1 MVTSMDDTATS
12 TSSAPTRR
20 PAIRHLPL
28 RHAVLEEIRLRITD
42 GRYPQGSRLFEEEIA
57 AELGVSRN
65 PVREALQALAGEGFV
80 ELEPRRGARVAQVT
94 VERAEELFEVRGAL
108 EALMAR
114 LAAQRRTDADV
125 TELRRIVQQGN
136 DAVAA
141 GDRSVLPALNTEF
154 HDCLGAAARNDLLT
168 TTVQQLSHVIQWVYA
183 GSIGRRGQ
191 DSWSEHAAIVEA
203 IGAGDADAAER
214 CAAVHIANA
223 RDAYLHPPTDVPA

>member
-1 MVTSMDDTATS
+1 MVSSMDHTATS
-12 TSSAPTRR
+12 TPSPAPRR

-65 PVREALQALAGEGFV
+65 PVREALQALAAEGFV
-80 ELEPRRGARVAQVT
+80 ELEPRRGARVSSVT
-94 VERAEELFEVRGAL
+94 IDRAVELFEVRGAL
-108 EALMAR
+108 EGLMAR
-114 LAAQRRTDADV
+114 LAAERRSEADLAN
-125 TELRRIVQQGN
+125 LRRIVQQGH
-136 DAVAA
+136 DAITA
-141 GDRSVLPALNTEF
+141 GDRSVLPSLNTEF
-154 HDCLGAAARNDLLT
+154 HDCLGVAARNELLT

-191 DSWSEHAAIVEA
+191 DSWAEHAAIVDA
-203 IGAGDADAAER
+203 IGKGDADAAER

-223 RDAYLHPPTDVPA
+223 RDAYLHPPTDAG